1 MLNKRKWIK
10 GVSLVFVLLLS
21 GGFFL
26 EIANAAEKKIRI
38 AVMPLDMRQVKRW
51 WTSNWDVGDG
61 IAETIITELVNTGE
75 FTVVERTQ
83 LQKVLDEQQLGKEGV
98 LDPATAARVGKILGV
113 QIMLLGTVTEFSL
126 DTQKV
131 NVPILGKVDIT
142 IARCVINAKMVSMET
157 AEIMAAMKGEGQFDR
172 KGFALGGAF
181 GDLQGLSF
189 TSREFRDHILGQATE
204 VAAKQIVEQTV
215 EKTAD
220 LEPILIPE
228 PAKLSGIV
236 ADVSNEEITIN
247 VGSKAGVEVG
257 DIFEVYRKTK
267 EIKDPNT
274 GEVIMVKKEK
284 IAEIEITEVVESA
297 SVARVVLLGQDKE
310 IEVLDEVVKQEGN

>member
-1 MLNKRKWIK
+1 MLKNRKWIA

-38 AVMPLDMRQVKRW
+38 AVMPLEMRQVKRW
-51 WTSNWDVGDG
+51 WTWDWDVGEG
-61 IAETIITELVNTGE
+61 IGETIITELVNTGK

-113 QIMLLGTVTEFSL
+113 QLMLLGTVTEFSL

-131 NVPILGKVDIT
+131 NVPILGKVEVT

-157 AEIMAAMKGEGQFDR
+157 AEIMTAMKGEGQFDR

-181 GDLQGLSF
+181 GDLEGLSF
-189 TSREFRDHILGQATE
+189 SSREFRDHILGQATE

-220 LEPILIPE
+220 LEPMLIPE

-236 ADVSNEEITIN
+236 ADVSDGEITIN
-247 VGSKAGVEVG
+247 VGSKNGVEVG
-257 DIFEVYRKTK
+257 DIFEVYRKIK
-267 EIKDPNT
+267 EIKDPET

-310 IEVLDEVVKQEGN
+310 IEVLDEVVKQGGN

>member
-1 MLNKRKWIK
+1 MLNKRKWIA
-10 GVSLVFVLLLS
+10 GISLVFVLLLS
-21 GGFFL
+21 GGLFL

-38 AVMPLDMRQVKRW
+38 AVMPLDMHQVKRW
-51 WTSNWDVGDG
+51 WTGNWDVGIG
-61 IAETIITELVNTGE
+61 IAETITTELVNTGE
-75 FTVVERTQ
+75 FTVVERAQ

-98 LDPATAARVGKILGV
+98 LDPATAARVGNILGV
-113 QIMLLGTVTEFSL
+113 QLMLLGTVTEFSL

-131 NVPILGKVDIT
+131 NVPILGKVDVT
-142 IARCVINAKMVSMET
+142 IARCVINAKMVSVET

-189 TSREFRDHILGQATE
+189 SSREFRDHILGQATE
-204 VAAKQIVEQTV
+204 VAAKEIVEQTV

-228 PAKLSGIV
+228 PPKLSGIV
-236 ADVSNEEITIN
+236 ADVSSGEITIN
-247 VGSKAGVEVG
+247 VGSKNGVEVG

-267 EIKDPNT
+267 EIKDPKT
-274 GEVIMVKKEK
+274 GKVIMVKKEK

-310 IEVLDEVVKQEGN
+310 IQVLDEVVKQ

>member
-1 MLNKRKWIK
+1 MLKNRKWIA

-38 AVMPLDMRQVKRW
+38 AVMPLDMHQVKRW

-61 IAETIITELVNTGE
+61 IAETITIELVNTGE

-83 LQKVLDEQQLGKEGV
+83 LYKVLDEQEGV

-113 QIMLLGTVTEFSL
+113 QLMLLGTVTEFSL

-189 TSREFRDHILGQATE
+189 SSREFRDHILGQATE

-220 LEPILIPE
+220 LEPMLIPE

-236 ADVSNEEITIN
+236 ADVSDDEITIN

-257 DIFEVYRKTK
+257 DIFEVYRKIK
-267 EIKDPNT
+267 EIKDPET

>member
-1 MLNKRKWIK
+1 MLKKRKWIA
-10 GVSLVFVLLLS
+10 GVSLVFILLLS

-38 AVMPLDMRQVKRW
+38 AVMPLDMHQVKRW

-98 LDPATAARVGKILGV
+98 LDPATAVRVGKILGV
-113 QIMLLGTVTEFSL
+113 QLMLLGTVTEFSL

-131 NVPILGKVDIT
+131 NVPILGKVEVT

-172 KGFALGGAF
+172 KGFALGDAF

-189 TSREFRDHILGQATE
+189 SSREFRDHILGQATE

-228 PAKLSGIV
+228 PAKLSGMV
-236 ADVSNEEITIN
+236 ADVSNGEITIN
-247 VGSKAGVEVG
+247 VGSKNGVEVG
-257 DIFEVYRKTK
+257 DIFEVYRKIK
-267 EIKDPNT
+267 EIKDPET

-284 IAEIEITEVVESA
+284 IAEIEITEVVGSA
-297 SVARVVLLGQDKE
+297 SVAKIVLLAQDEE
-310 IEVLDEVVKQEGN
+310 IQVLDEAVKR

>member
-1 MLNKRKWIK
+1 MLNKRKWIA
-10 GVSLVFVLLLS
+10 GISLVFVLLLS
-21 GGFFL
+21 GGLFL

-38 AVMPLDMRQVKRW
+38 AVMPLDMHQVKRW
-51 WTSNWDVGDG
+51 WTGNWDVGIG
-61 IAETIITELVNTGE
+61 IAETITTELVNTGE
-75 FTVVERTQ
+75 FTVVERAQ

-98 LDPATAARVGKILGV
+98 LDPATAARVGNILGV
-113 QIMLLGTVTEFSL
+113 QLMLLGTVTEFSL

-131 NVPILGKVDIT
+131 NVPILGKVDVT
-142 IARCVINAKMVSMET
+142 IARCVINAKMVSVET

-189 TSREFRDHILGQATE
+189 SSREFRDHILGQATE
-204 VAAKQIVEQTV
+204 VAAKEIVEQTV

-228 PAKLSGIV
+228 PPKLSGIV
-236 ADVSNEEITIN
+236 ADVSSGEITIN
-247 VGSKAGVEVG
+247 VGSKNGVEVG

-267 EIKDPNT
+267 EIKDPKT

-310 IEVLDEVVKQEGN
+310 IQVLDEVVKQ

>member
-1 MLNKRKWIK
+1 MLKNRKWIT

-26 EIANAAEKKIRI
+26 EIASAAEKKIRI
-38 AVMPLDMRQVKRW
+38 AVMPLDMRQVKHW
-51 WTSNWDVGDG
+51 WTGNWDVGDG
-61 IAETIITELVNTGE
+61 IAETITTELVNTGE

-131 NVPILGKVDIT
+131 NVPILGKVDFT

-189 TSREFRDHILGQATE
+189 SSREFRDHILGQATE
-204 VAAKQIVEQTV
+204 VAAKEIVEQTV

-220 LEPILIPE
+220 LEPMLIPE

-274 GEVIMVKKEK
+274 GKVIMVKKEK